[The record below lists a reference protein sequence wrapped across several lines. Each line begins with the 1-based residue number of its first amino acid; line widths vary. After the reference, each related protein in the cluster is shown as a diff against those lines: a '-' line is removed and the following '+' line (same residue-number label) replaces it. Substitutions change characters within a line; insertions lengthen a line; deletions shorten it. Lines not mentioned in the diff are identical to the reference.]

1 MELNNIFSP
10 ILVDFGKACF
20 LNNAKKK
27 ILSDEEEDK
36 YHKEHFHIA
45 QEVSEGTC
53 AQSILSDVYAP
64 VNVNPRTP
72 PRPGH
77 SGAFDKH
84 SLLKLQNAPHPKVRF
99 FL

>member
-1 MELNNIFSP
+1 MKYVVPRQIKPGILKLTIKRCQNNFSIAFIFAT
-10 ILVDFGKACF
+10 F
-20 LNNAKKK
+20 
-27 ILSDEEEDK
+27 
-36 YHKEHFHIA
+36 
-45 QEVSEGTC
+45 EVKGC
-53 AQSILSDVYAP
+53 YAP
-64 VNVNPRTP
+64 VNVNPRT